1 MLLNNIYD
9 FFLSFFKLI
18 RIQDVLDI
26 LIVTYVIYNVIRFV
40 RSTRSMQLIKGI
52 IVLLVTFQL
61 SAWLNLYMINYV
73 LRNAINFGIIALL
86 VIFQP
91 ELRSALERIGRTK
104 FKGIFNFDDEV
115 SQSEEVVRHICTAAE
130 NMSASKT
137 GALIVIERRTKI
149 SDIIRTGITVDSN
162 ISSELLENIFVP
174 KTPLHDGA
182 VIIRGDRI
190 LAAACVLPLTQNP
203 NLSKKL
209 GTRHRAAL
217 GITESSDALVVVV
230 SEETGKISLAMDGT
244 LTRNLNSEAL
254 SKALLK
260 FVSPEGEKPIKK
272 LIPWKGVK

>member
-1 MLLNNIYD
+1 MLNNIYD

-52 IVLLVTFQL
+52 IVLLVTFQV

-86 VIFQP
+86 IIFQP

-104 FKGIFNFDDEV
+104 FKGIFNFDEEV
-115 SQSEEVVRHICTAAE
+115 SESEEVVRQVCIAAE

-137 GALIVIERRTKI
+137 GALIVIERHTRI
-149 SDIIRTGITVDSN
+149 SDIIRTGVETDSN
-162 ISSELLENIFVP
+162 ISAELLENIFVP
-174 KTPLHDGA
+174 NTPLHDGA

-190 LAAACVLPLTQNP
+190 IAASCVLPLTQNP
-203 NLSKKL
+203 NLSTEL

-230 SEETGKISLAMDGT
+230 SEETGKISLAIDGT
-244 LTRNLNSEAL
+244 LTRNLNSDAL
-254 SKALLK
+254 GKALLK
-260 FVSPEGEKPIKK
+260 FLSPEDEKTIKK
-272 LIPWKGVK
+272 FIPWKGVK